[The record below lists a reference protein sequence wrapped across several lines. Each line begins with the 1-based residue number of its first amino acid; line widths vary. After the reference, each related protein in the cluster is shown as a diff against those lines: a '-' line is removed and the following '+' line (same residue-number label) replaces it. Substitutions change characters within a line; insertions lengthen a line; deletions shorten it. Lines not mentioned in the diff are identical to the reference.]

1 MIPLVVCFVVCF
13 KDIAYGIM
21 AGIIC
26 HVCLLLYKTSKP
38 ETGAQESEGLVQI
51 TPSQGIYY
59 PAAEV

>member
-21 AGIIC
+21 AGIVC
-26 HVCLLLYKTSKP
+26 HVCLLLYKISKP
-38 ETGAQESEGLVQI
+38 DSEAEESEGTMQM